1 MNNSTFEHGSQW
13 VRADFHLHTRKDKQF
28 SYKGEDDRFITDYV
42 AALQQANVQIGV
54 ITNHNKFN
62 LDEFKALRK
71 KAIKSDIHLLPG
83 VELSVA
89 DGNNGIHTLVVF
101 SDEWLDGGDHINAF
115 LTATFQGKVPEQYEH
130 EDGRSSEGL
139 QATIDRLEKAHKDFF
154 LVFAHVEQK
163 SGLWKELGGGRIKEL
178 GQNHWFK
185 QRTLGFQMVRSYSK
199 LDKVETPCAAKIK
212 QHLNGWYPAEVEGSD
227 PKQISEIGKGK
238 ACYIKIGEPSFD
250 AVKFALFDHK
260 NRVSNAPKTFKHSFI
275 KQISFEGAGT
285 LGGNTIKFSPELNTL
300 IGIRGSGKSSVLEAI
315 RYALS
320 IPFGVKTL
328 DIQYKEG
335 LVSHLLSSGGKVVIE
350 AIDKHGQQYQVSR
363 IYGQLPDVL
372 VNGITQPG
380 VSIRETVLHQPIYF
394 GQKDLSSTG
403 EGFEN
408 DLIEKLVGEL
418 LTPIRQK
425 VDIQKQIV
433 IDVIKQIKG
442 LKKDRVQKHEWEQKK
457 LDAEHKLKF
466 YQEHGVEQKLQKQI
480 DFDQDERKL
489 VDAIVNAKAFYAS
502 LSDFIE
508 DHQLDLNAFTTYTSK
523 QNQQLFVEF
532 QVLFT
537 EVLNGLKQLSQVES
551 KSMETVAGLE
561 IKLKDFRNKKQEL
574 KEEFAEIERKLAT
587 GLHQAGVQ
595 SIRTDEFRRLKSLV
609 DQSNKILEVL
619 GKSDER
625 HEKLRENLT
634 GALTKLEQ
642 LRQQEFAQIEQ
653 MLVAINDEG
662 SPLQIQAVYK
672 SGKNEMFRFLQDKYR
687 GSGIRGNTLQGLV
700 DEYDDFP
707 SMRADWKNLTKDL
720 SNPETFQQYF
730 EQNLEALLTW
740 QVPNHYSIKYYN
752 KALQH
757 HSLGQRASALML
769 FVLNQKDNDVVIID
783 QPEDD
788 LDNQTIYD
796 DVIKL
801 VRKLKPSTQFI
812 FATHNANIP
821 VLGDADQVICCNYE
835 DNKVTTS
842 TGSIDNKTT
851 QERIVTIMEGGKE
864 AFEKRKQVYE
874 AWKP

>member
-1 MNNSTFEHGSQW
+1 MSNCAFENGSRW
-13 VRADFHLHTRKDKQF
+13 VRADFHLHTCKDKQF
-28 SYKGEDDRFITDYV
+28 SYTGEDDRFVTDYV
-42 AALQQANVQIGV
+42 AALGLAKIEIGV

-71 KAIKSDIHLLPG
+71 KANKSNIHLLPG

-89 DGNNGIHTLVVF
+89 DGSNGIHTLIVF
-101 SDEWLDGGDHINAF
+101 SDEWLEGGDHINAF
-115 LTATFQGKVPEQYEH
+115 LTATFLGKVPEQYEH

-139 QATIDRLEKAHKDFF
+139 LATIERLEKYHKDFF

-163 SGLWKELGGGRIKEL
+163 SGLWKELGGGRITEL

-199 LDKVETPCAAKIK
+199 LDKADTPCAAKTK

-238 ACYIKIGEPSFD
+238 PCYIKIGESSFD
-250 AVKFALFDHK
+250 AVKFALFDHE
-260 NRVSNAPKTFKHSFI
+260 NRVSSKLQISEHSFI

-285 LGGNTIKFSPELNTL
+285 LGGNSIKFSPELNTL
-300 IGIRGSGKSSVLEAI
+300 IGTRGSGKSSVLEAI
-315 RYALS
+315 RYALNIS
-320 IPFGVKTL
+320 FGDKAL
-328 DIQYKEG
+328 DKKYKEG
-335 LVSHLLSSGGKVVIE
+335 LVSQLLSSGGKVIID
-350 AIDKHGQQYQVSR
+350 AIDKHGQQYQIHR

-372 VNGITQPG
+372 INGTVQPG
-380 VSIRETVLHQPIYF
+380 VSIKETVLHKPIYF

-408 DLIEKLVGEL
+408 DFIEKLAGEQ
-418 LTPIRQK
+418 LTPVRNNIAS
-425 VDIQKQIV
+425 QKQL
-433 IDVIKQIKG
+433 VIKIVQQIKG
-442 LKKDRVQKHEWEQKK
+442 LKKDRAQQHEWEQKK

-489 VDAIVNAKAFYAS
+489 VDTIESAKAFYAS
-502 LSDFIE
+502 LSDLVE
-508 DHQLDLNAFTTYTSK
+508 DHELDLNAYTTYTSK
-523 QNQQLFVEF
+523 QNQKFFAEF
-532 QVLFT
+532 QELYIG
-537 EVLNGLKQLSQVES
+537 VLNGLKQLSQVES
-551 KSMETVAGLE
+551 QSMVTLVELE
-561 IKLKDFRNKKQEL
+561 RKLKEFKDRKQEF

-609 DQSNKILEVL
+609 EQAKKVLEVL
-619 GKSDER
+619 GKSNER
-625 HEKLRENLT
+625 HEELRDNLT
-634 GALTKLEQ
+634 EALNKLEQ

-653 MLVAINDEG
+653 MIVDINDEG

-672 SGKNEMFRFLQDKYR
+672 SCKTEMFTFLQGMYR
-687 GSGIRGNTLQGLV
+687 GSNIRGSTLQSLV

-707 SMRADWKNLTKDL
+707 AMRADWKNLTRDL
-720 SNPETFQQYF
+720 TNPETFQQYF
-730 EQNLEALLTW
+730 EQNLEELMTW
-740 QVPNHYSIKYYN
+740 QVPNFYSIEYYN
-752 KALQH
+752 KSLQH

-769 FVLNQKDNDVVIID
+769 FVLSQQNNDVIIID

-821 VLGDADQVICCNYE
+821 VLGDADQVICCAYQ

-842 TGSIDNKTT
+842 SGSIDNKKT
-851 QERIVTIMEGGKE
+851 QDHIVTIMEGGKE

-874 AWKP
+874 AWKS